1 MIKPIL
7 LLAAVAFSSGAQ
19 ATAPDC
25 SQSWNFPWNLSIL
38 ALKRIGISADE
49 IERSNMS
56 TTLLMTEKLSDE
68 KVRAVLDRKL
78 YLSRDL
84 VKDPHYLD
92 DVYLNKNIYFQLYK
106 TVMYT
111 TKGDRHVVLLTQYAT
126 DGDCDISTQQT
137 YIVAKEVLP
146 E

>member
-1 MIKPIL
+1 MIKKL
-7 LLAAVAFSSGAQ
+7 LLSIAVSWPFGALAA
-19 ATAPDC
+19 APDC

-49 IERSNMS
+49 IERGNMS

-106 TVMYT
+106 TLVYT
-111 TKGDRHVVLLTQYAT
+111 PKGERHVVLVTQYAT

>member
-25 SQSWNFPWNLSIL
+25 SQRWNFPWNLSIL

-49 IERSNMS
+49 IERGNMS